1 MKERTRFAPSP
12 TGLLH
17 IGGVR
22 TALYAY
28 LLAHQTGGQ
37 FILRIEDTDQ
47 SREVNGGVE
56 NIVHTLHALG
66 LDPDEGLRLNAEGT
80 IVDEGPHAPYQQSKR
95 LSLYVT
101 CANDLLQAGH
111 AYRCFCTR
119 ERLEVLREEQ
129 RKTGQPPR
137 YDRHC
142 LDLPDDEVQA
152 RLAKNEP
159 SVIRLRVPEGQTT
172 VHDAIRGDVVFDHA
186 EVDDQVLL
194 KSDGFPTYHLAVV
207 VDDHDMKVTTVI
219 RGEEWL
225 PSTPKHLMLY
235 AMFGWTPPRFAH
247 VPLLLNADKSKLS
260 KRQGD
265 VAAEA
270 YLERGYLP
278 EAIVNFVATL
288 GYNPTGDREIYTLKE
303 LIELFRLEEVK
314 PSGAVVNFEKLDWL
328 NRQYLQH
335 MPVAKIVD
343 LLRTRT
349 SNLPPRI
356 EQIVE
361 VESRRAT
368 TLQDIMDAVPG
379 YVDLP
384 EYDAALLVWKK
395 SDARDAVEMLG
406 AARDFI
412 APMDEVK
419 DMEAFETQTK
429 EWIKTL
435 GVATGNVLWPLRI
448 ALSGRAVSQSPFELV
463 YALGV
468 PEALKRIEQAI
479 GRLQQ
484 TLP

>member
-1 MKERTRFAPSP
+1 
-12 TGLLH
+12 
-17 IGGVR
+17 
-22 TALYAY
+22 
-28 LLAHQTGGQ
+28 
-37 FILRIEDTDQ
+37 
-47 SREVNGGVE
+47 
-56 NIVHTLHALG
+56 
-66 LDPDEGLRLNAEGT
+66 
-80 IVDEGPHAPYQQSKR
+80 
-95 LSLYVT
+95 
-101 CANDLLQAGH
+101 
-111 AYRCFCTR
+111 
-119 ERLEVLREEQ
+119 
-129 RKTGQPPR
+129 
-137 YDRHC
+137 
-142 LDLPDDEVQA
+142 
-152 RLAKNEP
+152 
-159 SVIRLRVPEGQTT
+159 
-172 VHDAIRGDVVFDHA
+172 
-186 EVDDQVLL
+186 
-194 KSDGFPTYHLAVV
+194 
-207 VDDHDMKVTTVI
+207 
-219 RGEEWL
+219 
-225 PSTPKHLMLY
+225 
-235 AMFGWTPPRFAH
+235 
-247 VPLLLNADKSKLS
+247 
-260 KRQGD
+260 
-265 VAAEA
+265 
-270 YLERGYLP
+270 
-278 EAIVNFVATL
+278 
-288 GYNPTGDREIYTLKE
+288 
-303 LIELFRLEEVK
+303 
-314 PSGAVVNFEKLDWL
+314 
-328 NRQYLQH
+328 

-419 DMEAFETQTK
+419 DMAAFETHTQ

>member
-37 FILRIEDTDQ
+37 FILRIEDTDR
-47 SREVNGGVE
+47 SREVEGGVE
-56 NIVHTLHALG
+56 NIVRTLHALG
-66 LDPDEGLRLNAEGT
+66 LDPDEGIRLDAQGAIT
-80 IVDEGPHAPYQQSKR
+80 DKGPHAPYQQSKR
-95 LSLYVT
+95 LSLYVK
-101 CANDLLQAGH
+101 CVNDLLQAGH
-111 AYRCFCTR
+111 AYCCFCTH
-119 ERLEVLREEQ
+119 ERLEALREEQ
-129 RKTGQPPR
+129 QKTGQPPR

-142 LDLPDDEVQA
+142 LDLSDDEIQT
-152 RLAKNEP
+152 RLAQNET
-159 SVIRLRVPEGQTT
+159 SVVRLRVPKGKTM
-172 VHDAIRGDVVFDHA
+172 VHDVIRGDVEFDNE

-207 VDDHDMKVTTVI
+207 VDDHDMEITTVI

-235 AMFGWTPPRFAH
+235 SMLGWTPPRFAH

-265 VAAEA
+265 VAAQA

-303 LIELFRLEEVK
+303 LIDLFRLDEVK

-335 MPVAKIVD
+335 MPVARTID
-343 LLRTRT
+343 LLRART
-349 SNLPPRI
+349 DDLPPRI

-368 TLQDIMDAVPG
+368 TLQDILDAIPS
-379 YVDLP
+379 YERIP

-395 SDARDAVEMLG
+395 SDARDAVEMLR
-406 AARDFI
+406 AVRDFI
-412 APMDEVK
+412 APMEVK
-419 DMEAFETQTK
+419 DMDAFEAQTK

-435 GVATGNVLWPLRI
+435 GVSTGNVLWPLRI

-463 YALGV
+463 YAVGV
-468 PEALKRIEQAI
+468 PEALNRIEQAI
-479 GRLQQ
+479 GHLQQ
-484 TLP
+484 TSQ